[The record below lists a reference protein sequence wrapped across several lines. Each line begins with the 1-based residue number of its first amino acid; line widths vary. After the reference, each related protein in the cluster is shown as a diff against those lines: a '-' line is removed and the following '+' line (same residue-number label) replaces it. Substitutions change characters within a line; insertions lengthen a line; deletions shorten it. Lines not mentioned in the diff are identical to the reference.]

1 MAGETLLFKIDAIVA
16 GGVAVP
22 IEDGSGSI
30 VGAAGFENEIVP
42 SASGDDY
49 SRRKRIPRQL
59 RTRIQFGPTANPDAF
74 AEMVD
79 IQITARDTSSG
90 RRALMTRCTFAS
102 MGEIGGGPV
111 DVVWNVL
118 SPIQWL

>member
-1 MAGETLLFKIDAIVA
+1 MAGETLLFKIDALVA
-16 GGVAVP
+16 DGVAMP
-22 IEDGSGSI
+22 IADGSGSI
-30 VGAAGFENEIVP
+30 VGAAGFENEVVP

-49 SRRKRIPRQL
+49 NRRRRIPRQL
-59 RTRIQFGPTANPDAF
+59 RASIQFGPTVNPEALAN
-74 AEMVD
+74 MID

-102 MGEIGGGPV
+102 LGEIGGGPV
-111 DVVWNVL
+111 DIVFNVL